1 MAFSEEI
8 AAELS
13 KLRKSDLVEIIMKKQ
28 IPVGITASESLKK
41 YIDEDFAE
49 NFHSTSDLTK
59 HNQEK
64 SEGITSCE
72 YELKVAKL
80 ELTYAK
86 ESNKQLQAMVSDK
99 DLIIKLLS
107 SKHHNIRTYS
117 GQKSDGVAG
126 STSISD
132 KEGSPEILVEEPSV
146 GGDVGVGND
155 RALMGGTGN

>member
-1 MAFSEEI
+1 M
-8 AAELS
+8 
-13 KLRKSDLVEIIMKKQ
+13 
-28 IPVGITASESLKK
+28 
-41 YIDEDFAE
+41 
-49 NFHSTSDLTK
+49 
-59 HNQEK
+59 
-64 SEGITSCE
+64 
-72 YELKVAKL
+72 

-107 SKHHNIRTYS
+107 SKQHNIRTYS
-117 GQKSDGVAG
+117 DQKSDGVAG

-155 RALMGGTGN
+155 RALMGNRELTLKNSKKHPKPKEIIVGTGVENTEGKFRSVSRKAIIHVSRCWKNTTREDVFQHLQKTIQPY